1 MNCGFRIIH
10 IIHREQAS
18 ANEHFSVHPIFTDFQ
33 FDYVMFTGDLP
44 PHNVWNQ
51 SRDDQITSLQTYTD
65 LMKKY
70 LPNKMVY
77 NTLGN
82 HESAPVNRYTS
93 VCIVFLKTK
102 HVRFLP
108 RTVQQM
114 GRFLGDKLTIHIRA
128 CVD

>member
-1 MNCGFRIIH
+1 MMAVYVVYSGDIPPHNVCL
-10 IIHREQAS
+10 
-18 ANEHFSVHPIFTDFQ
+18 Q
-33 FDYVMFTGDLP
+33 FDYVIFTGDLP

-82 HESAPVNRYTS
+82 HESAPVNR
-93 VCIVFLKTK
+93 
-102 HVRFLP
+102 
-108 RTVQQM
+108 
-114 GRFLGDKLTIHIRA
+114 
-128 CVD
+128 